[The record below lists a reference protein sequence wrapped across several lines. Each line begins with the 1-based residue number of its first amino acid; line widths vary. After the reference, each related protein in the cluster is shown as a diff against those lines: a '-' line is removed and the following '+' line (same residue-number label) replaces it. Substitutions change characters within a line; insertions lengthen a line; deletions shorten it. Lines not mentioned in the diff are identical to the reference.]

1 MPAHNSLHVAVTR
14 QLCGSVP
21 RLVASGRYQNSS
33 EVVRA
38 ALGPLEQT
46 EIEHTASHWA
56 KASNLHA
63 DGSNDRRAG

>member
-1 MPAHNSLHVAVTR
+1 M
-14 QLCGSVP
+14 
-21 RLVASGRYQNSS
+21 
-33 EVVRA
+33 RA